1 MKPDTPPVAPSLVVG
16 RQPVVEALRECRP
29 IERIYLQ
36 RFAAGDI
43 IPDIQRLAAEQRI
56 PVNIVPAE
64 KLRTLSRANHQG
76 VIAVTAL
83 VTYTDLQATL
93 DHLAA
98 QAATPLLLM
107 LDGVTDVRNI
117 GAIARSARCF
127 GAQALVI
134 PDKGVG
140 ALNEDAVKA
149 SAGALLHL
157 AVARVPS
164 LLKAVDTLHLNGFAV
179 LASDMRSPEP
189 LASLDLAGPCCLI
202 LGSED
207 KGIQPYLLK
216 AADARFRIPMAEGFD
231 SLNVSV
237 SAGIMLHEAFTQR
250 HRRSD

>member
-1 MKPDTPPVAPSLVVG
+1 MNPEGAPGANALVIG
-16 RQPVVEALRECRP
+16 RQPVVEALREGRP
-29 IERIYLQ
+29 IDRIYLQ

-43 IPDIQRLAAEQRI
+43 IPEIQRLAAERRI

-64 KLRTLSRANHQG
+64 KLRALTRGNHQG
-76 VIAVTAL
+76 VAAVTAL
-83 VTYTDLQATL
+83 VTYADLQQTI
-93 DHLAA
+93 DHLVADG
-98 QAATPLLLM
+98 ATPLFLM
-107 LDGVTDVRNI
+107 LDGVTDIRNI
-117 GAIARSARCF
+117 GAISRSARCF
-127 GAQALVI
+127 GAQAVII

-149 SAGALLHL
+149 SAGALLHI

-164 LLKAVDTLHLNGFAV
+164 LLKAVDTLHLNGFSV
-179 LASDMRSPEP
+179 LAGDMRAPQP
-189 LASLDLAGPCCLI
+189 LAAIDLTGPSCLI

-250 HRRSD
+250 HRPA